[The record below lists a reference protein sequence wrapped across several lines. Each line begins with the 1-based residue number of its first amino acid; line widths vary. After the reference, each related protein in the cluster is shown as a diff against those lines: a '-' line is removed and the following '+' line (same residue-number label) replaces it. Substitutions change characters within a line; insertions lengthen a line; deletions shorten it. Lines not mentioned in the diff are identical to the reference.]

1 MTCLL
6 RYVSKVARTAL
17 QLALLVIFFWFFG
30 LPAIEKY
37 QERKVMVVESWRSN
51 WGMQAPVVTIF
62 ANNELNGTSLGT
74 YKNGSFEQVC
84 GSLKGN
90 NTIENCI
97 YKNSNKKSDF
107 LVDVL
112 LGYRR
117 QISLM
122 SEQNVKEEFSRPR
135 EGRYHSLD
143 LNVQMCSTFEDQI
156 YLLLSHSFTYYFL
169 LHDPNFFFGFYN
181 PSYPMA
187 RLAAVNPNFTKNVY
201 HYLIMT
207 EVAELDLLEDPC
219 NPDPDYSHQTCL
231 KQSLSS
237 QVGCRTRWDRWSRQ
251 DLPLCAT
258 IDQFRY
264 ISFNTPG
271 VPKLLLQT
279 VPSFSFEPI
288 FLRLHQSASLPNSYS
303 KKLNFF

>member
-6 RYVSKVARTAL
+6 RYISKVARTTF

-37 QERKVMVVESWRSN
+37 QERKVMVVESWRSS

-112 LGYRR
+112 LGYKG

-122 SEQNVKEEFSRPR
+122 SEQHVKAEFSRPIF
-135 EGRYHSLD
+135 GKYYSLNLPLQLRPRD
-143 LNVQMCSTFEDQI
+143 EDQI
-156 YLLLSHSFTYYFL
+156 SFLLSHQFTY
-169 LHDPNFFFGFYN
+169 FFPFAQ
-181 PSYPMA
+181 P
-187 RLAAVNPNFTKNVY
+187 
-201 HYLIMT
+201 
-207 EVAELDLLEDPC
+207 
-219 NPDPDYSHQTCL
+219 
-231 KQSLSS
+231 
-237 QVGCRTRWDRWSRQ
+237 
-251 DLPLCAT
+251 
-258 IDQFRY
+258 
-264 ISFNTPG
+264 
-271 VPKLLLQT
+271 
-279 VPSFSFEPI
+279 
-288 FLRLHQSASLPNSYS
+288 
-303 KKLNFF
+303 